1 MNLSKERAVY
11 LYDRTLQVST
21 NDWDISEDEI
31 GILIILSQ
39 SLGLT
44 NEERIGAHL
53 RIRNGSTD
61 KKIDPENNE
70 QDIYRSALIAALH
83 DETISDDELAIL
95 DTLAESMQL
104 TNLERN
110 AVLTMVKSEENQ
122 GIDGSRL
129 DRLERFL
136 NRTMN

>member
-1 MNLSKERAVY
+1 MEYTPRLKTKYKEEIIPSLKKNYKSVM
-11 LYDRTLQVST
+11 QVP
-21 NDWDISEDEI
+21 
-31 GILIILSQ
+31 
-39 SLGLT
+39 SLKKICINQGV
-44 NEERIGAHL
+44 GK
-53 RIRNGSTD
+53 GSTD
-61 KKIDPENNE
+61 KKIDPESNE